1 MYKRKKVCYYQ
12 TNERRKR
19 GKEML
24 QTIENVNAVVNN
36 FVWGVPAM
44 VCIIG
49 VGLVLS
55 ARTGFIQFRKFG
67 YALKNSIGRIFT
79 KSEAKEGSITPF
91 QAVCTALAATV
102 GTGNIAGVAGAIAIG
117 GAGAVFW
124 MWVSALLGMCTKFSE
139 VTLAVHYREKN
150 AEGDYVGGPMY
161 YIKNGL
167 GKKWYWM
174 ASVYAI
180 LGSLT
185 VLGTGN
191 ATQVNT
197 ITTAID
203 SALFNYGIIGKDSV
217 GTLNLIIGIVL
228 AVLIGLILLGGI
240 KRIGQV
246 TEKLVPFMALIYIV
260 LALGVVVLNFQNIP
274 TVFGSIL
281 EGAFSPASVTGG
293 AVGSFFMSMKKPD
306 LYFRSIMMR
315 RWRIR
320 LREFCLRSIMAQG
333 PITGNASTAKNW
345 ISQSMTACL
354 IWQW

>member
-197 ITTAID
+197 ITTSID
-203 SALFNYGIIGKDSV
+203 SALISYNVIDDAQVGYGESGDRNCDCSTGSGCFTWRSKTYRYRNREAGSIH
-217 GTLNLIIGIVL
+217 
-228 AVLIGLILLGGI
+228 
-240 KRIGQV
+240 
-246 TEKLVPFMALIYIV
+246 
-260 LALGVVVLNFQNIP
+260 
-274 TVFGSIL
+274 GSIL
-281 EGAFSPASVTGG
+281 YHPCN
-293 AVGSFFMSMKKPD
+293 
-306 LYFRSIMMR
+306 RSSCTECR
-315 RWRIR
+315 Q
-320 LREFCLRSIMAQG
+320 S
-333 PITGNASTAKNW
+333 STC
-345 ISQSMTACL
+345 I
-354 IWQW
+354 